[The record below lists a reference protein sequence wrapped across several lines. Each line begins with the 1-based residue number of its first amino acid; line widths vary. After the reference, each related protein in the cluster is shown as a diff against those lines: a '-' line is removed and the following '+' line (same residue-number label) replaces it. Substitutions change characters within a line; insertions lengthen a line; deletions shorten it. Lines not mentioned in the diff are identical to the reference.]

1 MVTDNAAACKAAGK
15 IIEAAYPHITWS
27 PCVAHVCD
35 LALEDIFNL
44 PYFREVHT
52 NTKAFVSFINNHHAT
67 LAAWRELGIAGL
79 DTSTLTPEQVAEALK
94 SSKLALLRPG
104 ETRFASA
111 FLMLERSAECRVKLQ
126 QFVVSDAWNTAV
138 GSMKA
143 ADRVSGLGMAMLML
157 CCICM

>member
-1 MVTDNAAACKAAGK
+1 
-15 IIEAAYPHITWS
+15 
-27 PCVAHVCD
+27 VCD
-35 LALEDIFNL
+35 LALEDIFNM
-44 PYFREVHT
+44 PYFKEVHT
-52 NTKAFVSFINNHHAT
+52 NTKAFVSFINHHAT

-79 DTSTLTPEQVAEALK
+79 DTSTLTPEQVTEALK
-94 SSKLALLRPG
+94 SSQLALLRLG

-143 ADRVSGLGMAMLML
+143 ANRVSGLGMAMLML
-157 CCICM
+157 SCICM